1 MILLFSTL
9 ESLFQS
15 TQAVFFFSYLCF
27 PMVVLPF
34 AIDYVPQPTIG
45 PFPMPSPTMYWQAD
59 AMHLF
64 ICGHAPY
71 HHGILSADPVSLPTA
86 GLFNC
91 KRVFFTHLLYNHCVV
106 SHYSTGKHKLPITY
120 INFPA
125 LDYIVMFLDYII
137 FRFTL
142 YWHSNVFLL
151 WLTIHK

>member
-1 MILLFSTL
+1 
-9 ESLFQS
+9 
-15 TQAVFFFSYLCF
+15 
-27 PMVVLPF
+27 MVVLPF

-91 KRVFFTHLLYNHCVV
+91 KRAFFTHLLYNHCVG
-106 SHYSTGKHKLPITY
+106 SSYSTGKHKLPITY
-120 INFPA
+120 FNFAAFGLCGDVLGLFNISLYALLTLQRVLAMINYP
-125 LDYIVMFLDYII
+125 
-137 FRFTL
+137 
-142 YWHSNVFLL
+142 
-151 WLTIHK
+151 